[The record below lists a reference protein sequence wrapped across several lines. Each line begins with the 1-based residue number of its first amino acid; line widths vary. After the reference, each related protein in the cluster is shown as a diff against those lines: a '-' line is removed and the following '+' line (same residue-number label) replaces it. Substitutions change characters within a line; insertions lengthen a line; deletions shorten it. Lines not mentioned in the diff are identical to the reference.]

1 MNYYPFHIGD
11 YASATRHL
19 SWDEDAAYRRL
30 LDLYYTTEKPIPLD
44 ERAVFRLLIAITD
57 SQREAVKTVLGEFF
71 AKTEKGWINARADAE
86 IEVMKAKQEAQREK
100 AKKRWQKPAP
110 DCGNASNNAVALK
123 NDAADDASAM
133 PRHTN
138 NDATALKND
147 AEAMLPTPT
156 PTPTPIIKP
165 THTNARAPDGSVGW
179 VEKWEP
185 DKKHLADQLGFRGVA
200 MPSDAGL
207 EQILYAFRAHYETK
221 PMTDKQSMAKLVA
234 WIQREH
240 KPTNPDKPA
249 GKTNRHAGFEDTDY
263 SAGVLPDGRF

>member
-11 YASATRHL
+11 YASHTAHL
-19 SWDEDAAYRRL
+19 EPLEDLAYRRMI
-30 LDLYYTTEKPIPLD
+30 DLYYLREDSLPDDIQEIARLIRMKPHTAEI
-44 ERAVFRLLIAITD
+44 EC
-57 SQREAVKTVLGEFF
+57 VLNEFF
-71 AKTEKGWINARADAE
+71 ILADGRWINERADAE
-86 IEVMKAKQEAQREK
+86 IAAMLDKQAKARASAELSVKARQAKAKQKTSEGLTDAQRTLNE
-100 AKKRWQKPAP
+100 P
-110 DCGNASNNAVALK
+110 S
-123 NDAADDASAM
+123 
-133 PRHTN
+133 TN
-138 NDATALKND
+138 V
-147 AEAMLPTPT
+147 ELPTPT

-165 THTNARAPDGSVGW
+165 THTNAHALDGSIGS
-179 VEKWEP
+179 VEHWKP

-249 GKTNRHAGFEDTDY
+249 EKTNRHAGFEDTDY